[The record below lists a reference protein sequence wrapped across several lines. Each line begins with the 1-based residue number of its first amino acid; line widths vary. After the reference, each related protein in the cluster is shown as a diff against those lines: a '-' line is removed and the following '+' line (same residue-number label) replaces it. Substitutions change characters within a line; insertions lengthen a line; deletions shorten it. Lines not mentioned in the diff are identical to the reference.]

1 MESMARGHWD
11 EWMWTA
17 RNGVAVLAALVLAGI
32 LSQARVFQEAVL
44 GSDGFNAA
52 AVVRLLGH
60 GIALALIW
68 MTAWRAAA
76 QIPPRDTVSCLLHE
90 GLAPF
95 ATLLILPGVY
105 GLIRP
110 FLSERAVTGVS
121 WMFVLLL
128 LATAVW
134 LGRVL
139 YANAEARVIG
149 AGAIRRRVS
158 ESAERR
164 TRACQNCEAPNS
176 ATAKFCTSC
185 GKPLEQPAS
194 RDDKL
199 TVVSENERSSTDLRR
214 SA

>member
-32 LSQARVFQEAVL
+32 LSQARVFQEAAL
-44 GSDGFNAA
+44 GSNGFNAA
-52 AVVRLLGH
+52 AAVRLLGY
-60 GIALALIW
+60 GTALVLIW
-68 MTAWRAAA
+68 VTAWQAAA
-76 QIPPRDTVSCLLHE
+76 QIPPRDAVSRLLHE
-90 GLAPF
+90 GLPPL

-110 FLSERAVTGVS
+110 FLSARAVTGVS
-121 WMFVLLL
+121 WTFVLLL

-134 LGRVL
+134 LGRAL
-139 YANAEARVIG
+139 YDNAEAVVVG
-149 AGAIRRRVS
+149 ATAIRRRVS
-158 ESAERR
+158 ESDERR
-164 TRACQNCEAPNS
+164 GQVCQKCEAPNT

-185 GKPLEQPAS
+185 GTSLGPPAS
-194 RDDKL
+194 RDDRA
-199 TVVSENERSSTDLRR
+199 TAVSGKDRASTDLRR